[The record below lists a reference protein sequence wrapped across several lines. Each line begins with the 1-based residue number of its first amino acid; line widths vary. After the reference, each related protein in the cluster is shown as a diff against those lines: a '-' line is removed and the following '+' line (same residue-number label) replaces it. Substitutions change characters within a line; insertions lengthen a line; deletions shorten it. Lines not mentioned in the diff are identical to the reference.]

1 MKETNQ
7 QVPVASGEPRPEGRD
22 SVLVK
27 QAQKGDRKAF
37 NALIEQ
43 YHKAIVN
50 FIYRNINDGSRAEE
64 LAQKVF
70 VRCYLNIKQYNQ
82 QYKFST
88 WLYTIAVN
96 LCKNELRDKSRRP
109 RNVELTDLIRTPD
122 VTSASPV
129 KALADKEIREKVSR
143 AVQSLP
149 EDQRQAIIMSV
160 YNDLPY
166 KEIAEAL
173 KTNENTVKS
182 WIFRGKQTLF
192 EMLKG
197 YVNQNK

>member
-7 QVPVASGEPRPEGRD
+7 PYPVASGEPRPEGRD

-37 NALIEQ
+37 NGLIDK
-43 YHKAIVN
+43 YNKAIVN

-70 VRCYLNIKQYNQ
+70 VRCYLNIKHYNQ
-82 QYKFST
+82 RYKFTT

-96 LCKNELRDKSRRP
+96 LCKNELRDKTRRP
-109 RNVELTDLIRTPD
+109 KSVELTDLVRPD
-122 VTSASPV
+122 IHRDDSPV
-129 KALADKEIREKVSR
+129 QALADKEMKERVSR

-182 WIFRGKQTLF
+182 WVFRGKQMLF

-197 YVNQNK
+197 YVKVD

>member
-1 MKETNQ
+1 MMKETGGQ
-7 QVPVASGEPRPEGRD
+7 LYSDEAQVKR
-22 SVLVK
+22 
-27 QAQKGDRKAF
+27 AQKGDRKAF
-37 NALIEQ
+37 NALIEK

-50 FIYRNINDGSRAEE
+50 FVYRNINDASRSEE

-70 VRCYLNIKQYNQ
+70 VRCYLNIRHYNQ
-82 QYKFST
+82 RYKFTT

-96 LCKNELRDKSRRP
+96 LCKNELRDKARRP
-109 RNVELTDLIRTPD
+109 RNVELTDLIRTPNAEA
-122 VTSASPV
+122 SSPV
-129 KALADKEIREKVSR
+129 EAVADKEIREKVSR

-149 EDQRQAIIMSV
+149 EDQREAIIMAV

-166 KEIAEAL
+166 KEIADVL

-182 WIFRGKQTLF
+182 WVFRGKQMLF

-197 YVNQNK
+197 YVSQ

>member
-1 MKETNQ
+1 MKQADQILSNEM
-7 QVPVASGEPRPEGRD
+7 
-22 SVLVK
+22 LVK

-37 NALIEQ
+37 NGLIEK

-50 FIYRNINDGSRAEE
+50 FIYHNINDGSRAEE

-70 VRCYLNIKQYNQ
+70 VRCYLNIKHYNQ
-82 QYKFST
+82 RYKFTT

-96 LCKNELRDKSRRP
+96 LCKNELRDKTRRP
-109 RNVELTDLIRTPD
+109 KSVELTDLVRPD
-122 VTSASPV
+122 VNRDASPV
-129 KALADKEIREKVSR
+129 EALADKEIREKVSR

-182 WIFRGKQTLF
+182 WVFRGKQMLF

>member
-1 MKETNQ
+1 MKEMGQ
-7 QVPVASGEPRPEGRD
+7 QIPD
-22 SVLVK
+22 SALVK
-27 QAQKGDRKAF
+27 QAQKGDRQAF
-37 NALIEQ
+37 NGLIER
-43 YHKAIVN
+43 YNKAIVN

-70 VRCYLNIKQYNQ
+70 VRCYLNIKHYNQ
-82 QYKFST
+82 RYKFTT

-96 LCKNELRDKSRRP
+96 LCKNEFRDKTRRP
-109 RNVELTDLIRTPD
+109 KNIELIELVRTPNIASD
-122 VTSASPV
+122 SPV
-129 KALADKEIREKVSR
+129 QALADKEMKEKVSR

-166 KEIAEAL
+166 KEIADAL
-173 KTNENTVKS
+173 KTNENTIKS
-182 WIFRGKQTLF
+182 WVFRGKQMLF

-197 YVNQNK
+197 YVVQNK

>member
-1 MKETNQ
+1 MKETGQ
-7 QVPVASGEPRPEGRD
+7 QFPD

-37 NALIEQ
+37 NALIEK

-50 FIYRNINDGSRAEE
+50 FVYRNINDASRSEE

-70 VRCYLNIKQYNQ
+70 VRCYLNIKHYNQ
-82 QYKFST
+82 RYKFTT

-96 LCKNELRDKSRRP
+96 LCKNELRDKARRP
-109 RNVELTDLIRTPD
+109 RNVELTDLVRTPN
-122 VTSASPV
+122 VESASPV
-129 KALADKEIREKVSR
+129 EALADKEMKEKVSR

-149 EDQRQAIIMSV
+149 EDQREAIIMAV

-166 KEIAEAL
+166 KEIADVL

-182 WIFRGKQTLF
+182 WIFRGKQMLF

-197 YVNQNK
+197 YVN

>member
-1 MKETNQ
+1 MKETGQ
-7 QVPVASGEPRPEGRD
+7 QFPD

-27 QAQKGDRKAF
+27 QAQEGDRKAF
-37 NALIEQ
+37 NGLIEK

-50 FIYRNINDGSRAEE
+50 FIYHNINDGSRAEE

-70 VRCYLNIKQYNQ
+70 VRCYLNIKHYNQ
-82 QYKFST
+82 RYKFTT

-96 LCKNELRDKSRRP
+96 LCKNELRDKNRRP
-109 RNVELTDLIRTPD
+109 KSVELTDLVRPD
-122 VTSASPV
+122 VNRDASPV
-129 KALADKEIREKVSR
+129 EALADKEIREKVSR

-182 WIFRGKQTLF
+182 WVFRGKQMLF

-197 YVNQNK
+197 YVKVD

>member
-1 MKETNQ
+1 
-7 QVPVASGEPRPEGRD
+7 
-22 SVLVK
+22 
-27 QAQKGDRKAF
+27 
-37 NALIEQ
+37 
-43 YHKAIVN
+43 
-50 FIYRNINDGSRAEE
+50 
-64 LAQKVF
+64 
-70 VRCYLNIKQYNQ
+70 
-82 QYKFST
+82 
-88 WLYTIAVN
+88 
-96 LCKNELRDKSRRP
+96 
-109 RNVELTDLIRTPD
+109 VE
-122 VTSASPV
+122 
-129 KALADKEIREKVSR
+129 ALADKEIREKVSR

>member
-1 MKETNQ
+1 MKQADQILSNEM
-7 QVPVASGEPRPEGRD
+7 
-22 SVLVK
+22 LVK

-37 NALIEQ
+37 DALIEK

-70 VRCYLNIKQYNQ
+70 VRCYLNIKHYNQ
-82 QYKFST
+82 RYKFTT

-96 LCKNELRDKSRRP
+96 LCKNELRDKTRRP
-109 RNVELTDLIRTPD
+109 RSVELTDLVRAD
-122 VTSASPV
+122 VHRDASPV
-129 KALADKEIREKVSR
+129 EALTNKEMQEKVSR

-149 EDQRQAIIMSV
+149 EDQREAIIMSV
-160 YNDLPY
+160 YNDVPY

-182 WIFRGKQTLF
+182 WVFRGKQMLF

-197 YVNQNK
+197 YISQNK

>member
-1 MKETNQ
+1 MKETGQ
-7 QVPVASGEPRPEGRD
+7 QFPD

-37 NALIEQ
+37 NALIEK

-50 FIYRNINDGSRAEE
+50 FVYRNINDASRSEE

-70 VRCYLNIKQYNQ
+70 VRCYLNIKHYNQ
-82 QYKFST
+82 RYKFTT

-96 LCKNELRDKSRRP
+96 LCKNELRDKTRRP
-109 RNVELTDLIRTPD
+109 KSVELTDLVRPD
-122 VTSASPV
+122 VNRDASPV
-129 KALADKEIREKVSR
+129 EALADKEIREKVSR

-182 WIFRGKQTLF
+182 WVFRGKQMLF

-197 YVNQNK
+197 YVGQNK